1 MQKTKSASTTRKD
14 KSKEVRLRRP
24 QPGNLRQNI
33 PTPNKVLTACCR
45 KGGCSLGGMEGEVA
59 LCQCGWKVSHK
70 LDYSNVNFNFDHVR
84 SNLIAIQIL
93 LVHTSSQSVVSCNQW
108 RLLEFR
114 SVLSTPPKL
123 CVRFPV
129 PCPIVN
135 VFATSCKGAKIFVHK
150 IRRKMQFHCPCSFA
164 KWSYMS
170 PLPSSERDPQNRHSS
185 LNLGVNP

>member
-45 KGGCSLGGMEGEVA
+45 KGGCSLGGRGVA

-93 LVHTSSQSVVSCNQW
+93 MVHTSSQSVSRVMQPMKTT
-108 RLLEFR
+108 RIP
-114 SVLSTPPKL
+114 LSTEYSPKI
-123 CVRFPV
+123 VRSIA
-129 PCPIVN
+129 C
-135 VFATSCKGAKIFVHK
+135 SWSH
-150 IRRKMQFHCPCSFA
+150 RKRICYKLQRGQVICT
-164 KWSYMS
+164 
-170 PLPSSERDPQNRHSS
+170 
-185 LNLGVNP
+185 